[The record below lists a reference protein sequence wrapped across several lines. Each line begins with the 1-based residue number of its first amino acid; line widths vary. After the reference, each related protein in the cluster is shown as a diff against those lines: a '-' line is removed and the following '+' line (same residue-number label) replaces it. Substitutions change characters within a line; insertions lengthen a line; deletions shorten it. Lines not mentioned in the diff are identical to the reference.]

1 MTGSDIILLRFNLN
15 GRDEQLAIQP
25 GTVLADVLRE
35 EFGLTG
41 TKVSCDQGACG
52 ACTVLIDGR
61 PFASC
66 TEFAYMVAGCSVTT
80 IEGLGSPSELHP
92 IQQAFIE
99 AAAMQCGFC
108 TPGMIMLLD
117 CLLREDP
124 NPDEATLRSWL
135 SSNICRCTGYQPIM
149 DAALLAAGR
158 RQGQDDADVRA

>member
-1 MTGSDIILLRFNLN
+1 MKRPVTLTVNGARTTVEVEPRALLVHVL
-15 GRDEQLAIQP
+15 RDELN
-25 GTVLADVLRE
+25 
-35 EFGLTG
+35 LTG
-41 TKVSCDQGACG
+41 THIGCDTSQCG
-52 ACTVLIDGR
+52 ACTVIIDGYSVK
-61 PFASC
+61 SC
-66 TEFAYMVAGCSVTT
+66 TVLAVQAEGQPITT
-80 IEGLGSPSELHP
+80 IEGMGSVDALHP
-92 IQQAFIE
+92 LQQAFWE
-99 AAAMQCGFC
+99 KHGLQCGFC